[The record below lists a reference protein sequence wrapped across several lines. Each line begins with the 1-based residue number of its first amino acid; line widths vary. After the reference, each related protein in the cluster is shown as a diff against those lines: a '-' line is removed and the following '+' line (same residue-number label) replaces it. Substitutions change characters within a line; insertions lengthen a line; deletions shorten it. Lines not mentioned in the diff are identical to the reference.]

1 LTSFLRRISSG
12 VVNTIARWLD
22 RIGIH
27 PNTLTLIG
35 FMGHFAAAWLVAKG
49 NLVWGAVVLIFF
61 GLFDTLDGALA
72 RIQDNVTQFGAFL
85 DSMCDRFSE
94 AAIFLG
100 IFYHFDSLDSSI
112 GCLLTLLAMVG
123 SILVSY
129 SRARAEA
136 VGVFPKLG
144 VMTRVERYIV
154 LALTLLL
161 NRLLIGLAVI
171 AIFGLFTIGQRIW
184 FVYHQLGSRD

>member
-1 LTSFLRRISSG
+1 MTPFLRRISSG

-35 FMGHFAAAWLVAKG
+35 FMGHFTAAWLVAKG

-161 NRLLIGLAVI
+161 NRLLIGLAAI

>member
-1 LTSFLRRISSG
+1 
-12 VVNTIARWLD
+12 VNTIARWLD

-35 FMGHFAAAWLVAKG
+35 FMGHFAAAWLIAKG

-161 NRLLIGLAVI
+161 NRLLIGLAAI

>member
-1 LTSFLRRISSG
+1 MTPFLRRISSG

-112 GCLLTLLAMVG
+112 GCLFTLLAMVG

-161 NRLLIGLAVI
+161 NRLLIGLAAI

>member
-1 LTSFLRRISSG
+1 MTSFLRRISSG

-35 FMGHFAAAWLVAKG
+35 FMGHFAAAWLIAKG

-161 NRLLIGLAVI
+161 NRLLIGLAAI

>member
-1 LTSFLRRISSG
+1 MTPFLRRISSG

-35 FMGHFAAAWLVAKG
+35 FMGHFAAAWLIAKG

-112 GCLLTLLAMVG
+112 GCLFTLLAMDGATTCAAAVAAIATTIG
-123 SILVSY
+123 SGASQQVQENLELFGLLGIEGATEELWDRSILD
-129 SRARAEA
+129 E
-136 VGVFPKLG
+136 
-144 VMTRVERYIV
+144 
-154 LALTLLL
+154 
-161 NRLLIGLAVI
+161 
-171 AIFGLFTIGQRIW
+171 
-184 FVYHQLGSRD
+184 VYQSGPTV

>member
-1 LTSFLRRISSG
+1 MTSFLRRISSG

-112 GCLLTLLAMVG
+112 GCLFTLLAMVG

-161 NRLLIGLAVI
+161 NRLLIGLAAI

>member
-1 LTSFLRRISSG
+1 MTSFLRRISSG

-161 NRLLIGLAVI
+161 NRLLIGLAAI

>member
-1 LTSFLRRISSG
+1 MTPFLRRISSG

-35 FMGHFAAAWLVAKG
+35 FMGHFAAAWLIAKG

>member
-1 LTSFLRRISSG
+1 MTPFLRRISSG

-35 FMGHFAAAWLVAKG
+35 FMGHFAAAWLIAKG

-112 GCLLTLLAMVG
+112 GCLFTLLAMVG

-161 NRLLIGLAVI
+161 NRLLIGLAAI

>member
-161 NRLLIGLAVI
+161 NRLLIGLAAI

>member
-1 LTSFLRRISSG
+1 MTPFLRRISSG

-35 FMGHFAAAWLVAKG
+35 FMGHFAAAWLIAKG

-112 GCLLTLLAMVG
+112 GCLFTLLAMVG

>member
-35 FMGHFAAAWLVAKG
+35 FMGHFAAAWLIAKG

-161 NRLLIGLAVI
+161 NRLLIGLAAI

>member
-1 LTSFLRRISSG
+1 MTPFLRRISSG

-35 FMGHFAAAWLVAKG
+35 FMGHFAAAWLIAKG

-100 IFYHFDSLDSSI
+100 IFYHFDSLDLSI
-112 GCLLTLLAMVG
+112 GCLFTLLAMVG

-161 NRLLIGLAVI
+161 NRLLIGLAAI

>member
-35 FMGHFAAAWLVAKG
+35 FMGHFAAAWLIAKG

-112 GCLLTLLAMVG
+112 GCLFTLLAMVG

-161 NRLLIGLAVI
+161 NRLLIGLAAI

>member
-1 LTSFLRRISSG
+1 MTSFLRRISSG

-35 FMGHFAAAWLVAKG
+35 FMGHFAAAWLIAKG

-112 GCLLTLLAMVG
+112 GCLFTLLAMVG

-161 NRLLIGLAVI
+161 NRLLIGLAAI

-184 FVYHQLGSRD
+184 FVYHQLGSRE

>member
-1 LTSFLRRISSG
+1 MTSFLRRISSG

>member
-1 LTSFLRRISSG
+1 MTPFLRRISSG

-161 NRLLIGLAVI
+161 NRLLIGLAAI